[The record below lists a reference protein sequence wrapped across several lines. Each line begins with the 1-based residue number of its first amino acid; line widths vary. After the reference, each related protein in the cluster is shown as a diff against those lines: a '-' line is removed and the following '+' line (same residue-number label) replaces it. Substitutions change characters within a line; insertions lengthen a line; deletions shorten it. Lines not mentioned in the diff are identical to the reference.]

1 MNIKEIFDEIS
12 AEGGTNMKME
22 ILGKY
27 KENELLKRV
36 LYLANSPRM
45 KYYIKQI
52 PEYVKEDFML
62 NMPLSQALDSL
73 VDAIAGRKV
82 TGGLA
87 IATLQGLLNSVSQ
100 DDAYII
106 EKIIEKDCKIGMGTS
121 NINKVFPNLIEKTS
135 YMGAIPFDA
144 KKAKKIFEKG
154 ATGISEIKAD
164 GRYCN
169 VIIRGGEVDMESRQG
184 EPTILPF
191 CPLTQELSTLDDC
204 VLNGELVMGGVSR
217 LESNGMIA
225 SIIDITSKMESRTD
239 KENDKKISAFEKKH
253 KMTID
258 EASALIQ
265 IKVWDV
271 ISVDDYYNASSDIPR
286 LERLNTLKG
295 IISSEFATIL
305 LVEHKFVSTY
315 EEAIAHFVE
324 ALERGE
330 EGTVL
335 KSLDGVWKNGKH
347 PYQIKMKV
355 EFDLDLKIV
364 GFNYGNKGTKN
375 EHVISSVTC
384 ESACGKLTARAQG
397 ITEDKMKFIEENQ
410 EALLGTIA
418 KVKCN
423 GLSSNSSGGNSL
435 FYPVLKELRDD
446 KTEADTFE
454 QCVEIDLA
462 SKGLKAEINE

>member
-1 MNIKEIFDEIS
+1 MTIKNIFDEIS
-12 AEGGTNMKME
+12 NEGGSNMKMT

-27 KENELLKRV
+27 VNNDFLKRI
-36 LYLANSPRM
+36 LYLANSPRI
-45 KYYIKQI
+45 KFYIKQI
-52 PEYVKEDFML
+52 PEYEFIEDSMEL
-62 NMPLSQALDSL
+62 QEAVNSLERIGERVYTGSAATDLLKTILSYSHPD
-73 VDAIAGRKV
+73 
-82 TGGLA
+82 
-87 IATLQGLLNSVSQ
+87 N
-100 DDAYII
+100 AYII
-106 EKIIEKDCKIGMGTS
+106 ERIIEKDCKIGMGTS

-169 VIIRGGEVDMESRQG
+169 IIIRGGEVEMESRQG
-184 EPTILPF
+184 EPTVLGD
-191 CPLTQELSTLDDC
+191 CTLVDELSTLEDC
-204 VLNGELVMGGVSR
+204 VLNGELVMNSVSR
-217 LESNGMIA
+217 LESNGIIA
-225 SIIDITSKMESRTD
+225 SIIDIMSKLDTRTD
-239 KENDKKISAFEKKH
+239 SENNKKISTFEKKH
-253 KMTID
+253 GMTIE
-258 EASALIQ
+258 EAKNLIQ
-265 IKVWDV
+265 IKVWDI
-271 ISVDDYYNASSDIPR
+271 ISIDDYYNAISVVPR
-286 LERLNTLKG
+286 FERLIILKSV
-295 IISSEFATIL
+295 INSEFTTIL
-305 LVEHKFVSTY
+305 LVEYKFVKTY

-335 KSLDGVWKNGKH
+335 KSLDGIWKNGKH

-355 EFDLDLKIV
+355 EFDLDLKII

-375 EHVISSVTC
+375 ENVISSVTC
-384 ESACGKLTARAQG
+384 ESSCGKLTARAQG
-397 ITEDKMKFIEENQ
+397 IAEDKMVFITENQ
-410 EALLGTIA
+410 DTLLGTIA

-446 KTEADTFE
+446 KIEADTFE